1 MRNSIFFNM
10 FFITVLLFFYCLP
23 CSYNIAYAQTN
34 TTEAQTNEEV
44 EAQID
49 QITANLQAAISKHDD
64 DIAYLISEL
73 NKAEQAIAALEYS
86 SGEHESKIAALET
99 AYRDADKILQ
109 DKIDQITANLQ
120 VAISKQ
126 DDDIAYLSSELNKA
140 KEAITALEYSSG
152 EHESKI
158 AALETAYR
166 DADKILQEQID
177 QITANLQVAISK
189 HDDDIAYLSSELNKA
204 KEAITALEYSSGEH
218 ESKIAALETAY
229 RDADKILQEKINT
242 IKKEL
247 NASIEQQ
254 AKEIN
259 ELNIEIQ
266 NINKKNNI
274 ITGSIVGLALIE
286 FAIIGL
292 FIILKIARSEKFN

>member
-1 MRNSIFFNM
+1 M
-10 FFITVLLFFYCLP
+10 
-23 CSYNIAYAQTN
+23 AYAQTN

-73 NKAEQAIAALEYS
+73 NKAEELIAALEYS
-86 SGEHESKIAALET
+86 SGEHESKIATLET
-99 AYRDADKILQ
+99 AYR
-109 DKIDQITANLQ
+109 N
-120 VAISKQ
+120 
-126 DDDIAYLSSELNKA
+126 
-140 KEAITALEYSSG
+140 
-152 EHESKI
+152 
-158 AALETAYR
+158 
-166 DADKILQEQID
+166 
-177 QITANLQVAISK
+177 
-189 HDDDIAYLSSELNKA
+189 
-204 KEAITALEYSSGEH
+204 
-218 ESKIAALETAY
+218 
-229 RDADKILQEKINT
+229 ADKILQEKINT

-274 ITGSIVGLALIE
+274 ITGSIVGLALFE

>member
-10 FFITVLLFFYCLP
+10 FFITVLLLFCCLP
-23 CSYNIAYAQTN
+23 CSYNMAYAQTN

-49 QITANLQAAISKHDD
+49 QITANLHAAISKHDD

-73 NKAEQAIAALEYS
+73 NKAEEVIAALEYS

-109 DKIDQITANLQ
+109 AKIDQITANLQ
-120 VAISKQ
+120 VAISK
-126 DDDIAYLSSELNKA
+126 Y
-140 KEAITALEYSSG
+140 
-152 EHESKI
+152 
-158 AALETAYR
+158 
-166 DADKILQEQID
+166 
-177 QITANLQVAISK
+177 
-189 HDDDIAYLSSELNKA
+189 DDDIAYLSSELNKA

-292 FIILKIARSEKFN
+292 FIILKIVRSEKFN